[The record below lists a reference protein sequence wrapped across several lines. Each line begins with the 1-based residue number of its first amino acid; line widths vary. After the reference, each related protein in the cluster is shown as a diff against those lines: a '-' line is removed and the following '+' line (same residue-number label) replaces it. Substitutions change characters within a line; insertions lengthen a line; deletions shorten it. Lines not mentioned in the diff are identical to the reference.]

1 MLGYTVSSEL
11 AISVLGRP
19 FWTDRL
25 PNLYT
30 SGLTRS
36 EIDPLVIC
44 WRESLWTKTR
54 GPPLRAAWLR
64 LQFFAMRKAGANQCA
79 KEALLN
85 FRTTEVFVK
94 RALDR
99 FREFLITLPSAPDT
113 RQEQVDKIRKLGRI
127 LFVNMGVLDV
137 SWVQFL
143 RGQCIIDH
151 DDLD

>member
-1 MLGYTVSSEL
+1 
-11 AISVLGRP
+11 
-19 FWTDRL
+19 
-25 PNLYT
+25 
-30 SGLTRS
+30 
-36 EIDPLVIC
+36 
-44 WRESLWTKTR
+44 
-54 GPPLRAAWLR
+54 
-64 LQFFAMRKAGANQCA
+64 MRKARANQCA

-85 FRTTEVFVK
+85 FRTTEVLVR

-99 FREFLITLPSAPDT
+99 FRDFLIALSSAPDT
-113 RQEQVDKIRKLGRI
+113 RGEQVDKIRKLGRI